1 MIRVVRLLVN
11 NALLMTLTQHAV
23 QITQITIQRLLPKS
37 VMITLGVST
46 LVTLP
51 PSATNLSA
59 TWSQTTWLLSMTTQT
74 QVVKNSWQITEA
86 SRSSWPRVPSPS
98 LHRSQTL
105 AATETATTA
114 AQKTHSQLA
123 SSLTWSITPWC
134 ATLAQL
140 AQLTAQ
146 SNLRSWEVI
155 LFATGPDIAK
165 EIPAPLTTTAPVQW
179 LAYLANAL
187 DKLKLRVIS
196 IKHPNIS
203 HY

>member
-1 MIRVVRLLVN
+1 
-11 NALLMTLTQHAV
+11 MTLTQHAV

-105 AATETATTA
+105 AATVTATTA

-123 SSLTWSITPWC
+123 SSLTWSITPWY

-165 EIPAPLTTTAPVQW
+165 EIPAPLTTTVPVQW